1 MGPKELSRH
10 QLSSKLSYQA
20 HVPAFLQKLQNRMA
34 GVPDLP
40 SDENEPQFEDEELEY
55 VGGGRPPIPR
65 RPSIPKR
72 PASQPGSNDER
83 GDDDSDEEGDEKPQI
98 IVLREGK
105 HLSEREVETIKRK
118 GDSCFCTLGGITE
131 LGQITEKG
139 LPPLPKTT
147 DTAQGTHDVHLS
159 EKEKNA
165 TKPASSKSK
174 GLSFS
179 SGKTTT
185 KTFSKRKAISQLD
198 SDSDNDSPVQMSD
211 EKLKSKFE
219 KEKEKK
225 KVQLKKR
232 PKKESKKLLS
242 FGDDA

>member
-34 GVPDLP
+34 GVSDLP
-40 SDENEPQFEDEELEY
+40 SDENEPQFEDGELEY

-65 RPSIPKR
+65 RPPIPKR

-105 HLSEREVETIKRK
+105 HLSEREVEIIKRK
-118 GDSCFCTLGGITE
+118 
-131 LGQITEKG
+131 EKG
-139 LPPLPKTT
+139 LPPLPETT
-147 DTAQGTHDVHLS
+147 DTAQGTHDVCAS
-159 EKEKNA
+159 EKLKDA

-179 SGKTTT
+179 SEKTTT
-185 KTFSKRKAISQLD
+185 KTSSKRKAISQLD
-198 SDSDNDSPVQMSD
+198 SDNDNDSSVQMSN

-219 KEKEKK
+219 KEKER

-232 PKKESKKLLS
+232 PKKESRKLLS

>member
-1 MGPKELSRH
+1 
-10 QLSSKLSYQA
+10 
-20 HVPAFLQKLQNRMA
+20 MA

-40 SDENEPQFEDEELEY
+40 SDENESQFEDEELEY

-65 RPSIPKR
+65 RPPIPKR
-72 PASQPGSNDER
+72 PVSQPGSNDER
-83 GDDDSDEEGDEKPQI
+83 GDDDSDEEGDEKPQV

-105 HLSEREVETIKRK
+105 HLSEREVEIIKRK
-118 GDSCFCTLGGITE
+118 GDSCLCTPGSITE

-139 LPPLPKTT
+139 LSPLPETI
-147 DTAQGTHDVHLS
+147 DTAQRIHDVHVS
-159 EKEKNA
+159 EKDA
-165 TKPASSKSK
+165 TKPVSSKSK

-185 KTFSKRKAISQLD
+185 KPSSKRKAISQLD
-198 SDSDNDSPVQMSD
+198 SDDDNDSSVQMSN

-219 KEKEKK
+219 KGKEKEKN

>member
-34 GVPDLP
+34 GVSDLP
-40 SDENEPQFEDEELEY
+40 SDENEPQFEDGELEY

-65 RPSIPKR
+65 RPPIPKR

-105 HLSEREVETIKRK
+105 HLSEREVEIIKRK
-118 GDSCFCTLGGITE
+118 GDSCLCSLGSITE

-139 LPPLPKTT
+139 LPPLPETT
-147 DTAQGTHDVHLS
+147 DTAQGTHDVCAS
-159 EKEKNA
+159 EKVKDA

-179 SGKTTT
+179 SEKTTT
-185 KTFSKRKAISQLD
+185 KTSSKRKAISQLD
-198 SDSDNDSPVQMSD
+198 SDNDNDSSVQMSN

-219 KEKEKK
+219 KEKER

-232 PKKESKKLLS
+232 PKKESRKLLS